1 MYFSTILDLLLYLL
15 FILGNITLLFFVINY
30 KKRWINKK
38 MRIIPTEERQETSYK
53 HNHSFDKIFITTS
66 LLFLIPAFY
75 ALKYNAVYMFV
86 TIIILSLVSFFNWI
100 EFDALS
106 LRNKIDSI
114 HNILLGIVVYICII
128 VYKLSLTCLYLDT
141 IILFEYLHSTVLA
154 RIYKNNYWVIP
165 HLLMH
170 VTAIALAFVFIEDMK
185 NHDPINDI
193 KNLFQIRGFNFH
205 EL

>member
-1 MYFSTILDLLLYLL
+1 MYFSTIFDLLLYLL

-75 ALKYNAVYMFV
+75 ALKYNEVYMFI
-86 TIIILSLVSFFNWI
+86 TTLILSLVSFFNWI
-100 EFDALS
+100 EYEASS
-106 LRNKIDSI
+106 LRNIIDSV
-114 HNILLGIVVYICII
+114 HNISLGVVIFIFII
-128 VYKLSLTCLYLDT
+128 IYKLSLTSLYIDT
-141 IILFEYLHSTVLA
+141 IILFEFLHSTVLA
-154 RIYKNNYWVIP
+154 RIYKTNYWVIP
-165 HLLMH
+165 HLFMH
-170 VTAIALAFVFIEDMK
+170 VSVIALAFFFIEDIK

-205 EL
+205 E